1 MDASIYLIVTVI
13 LMGDIEW
20 KDFQIGGQE
29 GVFSVKS
36 SVSEID
42 KKNLNKEIG
51 SIPYV
56 TRTDLNNGISMY
68 VTNKQDDKYLT
79 NDGNVISIGLD
90 TQTVFYQP
98 VRFYTGQNVQI
109 LAHDRMNENIARFLI
124 PLLKIQLKKFNW
136 GGNGA
141 TLKRLNN
148 SRIMLPITNNQINWD
163 YMEMVGKNTYSSQQN
178 QIINYILDKYQTL
191 NKESIC
197 FKNIELENVD
207 WVPYKLKDF
216 FDYKRGNQKNMASLS
231 EGGIPL
237 VSARKFDNGYK
248 SFVDTDTNLYKGHII
263 TLNNDGD
270 GGAGIAY
277 YQPYKMALDT
287 HVTALIPKDYKSRY
301 ELLFISRAITHQG
314 AKFGNNYPINIDRLK
329 AIKIMLPVNNKKHPD
344 WEYMGNYMKKIE
356 YNQLSRLIDYLN

>member
-42 KKNLNKEIG
+42 KKNLNKAIG

-191 NKESIC
+191 NKE
-197 FKNIELENVD
+197 
-207 WVPYKLKDF
+207 
-216 FDYKRGNQKNMASLS
+216 
-231 EGGIPL
+231 
-237 VSARKFDNGYK
+237 
-248 SFVDTDTNLYKGHII
+248 T
-263 TLNNDGD
+263 
-270 GGAGIAY
+270 
-277 YQPYKMALDT
+277 
-287 HVTALIPKDYKSRY
+287 
-301 ELLFISRAITHQG
+301 
-314 AKFGNNYPINIDRLK
+314 
-329 AIKIMLPVNNKKHPD
+329 
-344 WEYMGNYMKKIE
+344 
-356 YNQLSRLIDYLN
+356 

>member
-191 NKESIC
+191 NKE
-197 FKNIELENVD
+197 
-207 WVPYKLKDF
+207 
-216 FDYKRGNQKNMASLS
+216 
-231 EGGIPL
+231 
-237 VSARKFDNGYK
+237 
-248 SFVDTDTNLYKGHII
+248 T
-263 TLNNDGD
+263 
-270 GGAGIAY
+270 
-277 YQPYKMALDT
+277 
-287 HVTALIPKDYKSRY
+287 
-301 ELLFISRAITHQG
+301 
-314 AKFGNNYPINIDRLK
+314 
-329 AIKIMLPVNNKKHPD
+329 
-344 WEYMGNYMKKIE
+344 
-356 YNQLSRLIDYLN
+356 

>member
-178 QIINYILDKYQTL
+178 QIINYILDP
-191 NKESIC
+191 E
-197 FKNIELENVD
+197 
-207 WVPYKLKDF
+207 
-216 FDYKRGNQKNMASLS
+216 
-231 EGGIPL
+231 
-237 VSARKFDNGYK
+237 
-248 SFVDTDTNLYKGHII
+248 
-263 TLNNDGD
+263 
-270 GGAGIAY
+270 
-277 YQPYKMALDT
+277 
-287 HVTALIPKDYKSRY
+287 
-301 ELLFISRAITHQG
+301 LFIDFQKTS
-314 AKFGNNYPINIDRLK
+314 
-329 AIKIMLPVNNKKHPD
+329 
-344 WEYMGNYMKKIE
+344 
-356 YNQLSRLIDYLN
+356 

>member
-1 MDASIYLIVTVI
+1 
-13 LMGDIEW
+13 MGDIEW

-191 NKESIC
+191 NKE
-197 FKNIELENVD
+197 
-207 WVPYKLKDF
+207 
-216 FDYKRGNQKNMASLS
+216 
-231 EGGIPL
+231 
-237 VSARKFDNGYK
+237 
-248 SFVDTDTNLYKGHII
+248 T
-263 TLNNDGD
+263 
-270 GGAGIAY
+270 
-277 YQPYKMALDT
+277 
-287 HVTALIPKDYKSRY
+287 
-301 ELLFISRAITHQG
+301 
-314 AKFGNNYPINIDRLK
+314 
-329 AIKIMLPVNNKKHPD
+329 
-344 WEYMGNYMKKIE
+344 
-356 YNQLSRLIDYLN
+356 